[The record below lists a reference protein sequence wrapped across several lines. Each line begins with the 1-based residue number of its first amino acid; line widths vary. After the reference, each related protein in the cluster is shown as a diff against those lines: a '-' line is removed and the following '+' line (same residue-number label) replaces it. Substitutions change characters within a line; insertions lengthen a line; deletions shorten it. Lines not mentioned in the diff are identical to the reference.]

1 MLCGAEKL
9 AEKET
14 MRSTLCELLKLSRHL
29 PSVSVVAKQAPPALS
44 NAKVMQ
50 AWTLARCTRKKLPE
64 FSFRQFLKTLS
75 YASMIYGASTVRIS
89 SVFPPSWIFR
99 SIGLERSR
107 LKIPMMDFASM
118 TYLPETRS
126 KSVSNL
132 VRSFTKDFT
141 LSMEFKEILTVFMS
155 VFLPIFEYFLILVI
169 KKPIFIL
176 NGHA

>member
-1 MLCGAEKL
+1 
-9 AEKET
+9 

-29 PSVSVVAKQAPPALS
+29 HSVSVVAKQAPPALS
-44 NAKVMQ
+44 NAKVSCKHGL
-50 AWTLARCTRKKLPE
+50 WLVARVKKLPE

-89 SVFPPSWIFR
+89 SVFPPSWIFK

-132 VRSFTKDFT
+132 VRSFTKIS
-141 LSMEFKEILTVFMS
+141 LYRWRFKESFNGFHVS
-155 VFLPIFEYFLILVI
+155 VPPNIRIIF
-169 KKPIFIL
+169 
-176 NGHA
+176 

>member
-1 MLCGAEKL
+1 MQSGISGWTEMCRSMENDV
-9 AEKET
+9 
-14 MRSTLCELLKLSRHL
+14 MRRRKTGGKR
-29 PSVSVVAKQAPPALS
+29 
-44 NAKVMQ
+44 N
-50 AWTLARCTRKKLPE
+50 KKLPE
-64 FSFRQFLKTLS
+64 FSFRQFFKPYS
-75 YASMIYGASTVRIS
+75 YDSMIYGASTVRIS
-89 SVFPPSWIFR
+89 SVFPPSWIFK

-126 KSVSNL
+126 KSVSNF

>member
-1 MLCGAEKL
+1 MMLCGAEKL

-29 PSVSVVAKQAPPALS
+29 HSVSVVAKQAPPALS

-64 FSFRQFLKTLS
+64 FSFRQFFKPYS
-75 YASMIYGASTVRIS
+75 YDSMIYGASTVRIS

-126 KSVSNL
+126 KSNL

>member
-1 MLCGAEKL
+1 
-9 AEKET
+9 
-14 MRSTLCELLKLSRHL
+14 MRSGISSWTEICRSTE
-29 PSVSVVAKQAPPALS
+29 
-44 NAKVMQ
+44 NDVM
-50 AWTLARCTRKKLPE
+50 RCGKTGGKRNKKLPE

-89 SVFPPSWIFR
+89 SVFPPSWIFK

>member
-1 MLCGAEKL
+1 
-9 AEKET
+9 
-14 MRSTLCELLKLSRHL
+14 MRSGISSWTEICRSTE
-29 PSVSVVAKQAPPALS
+29 
-44 NAKVMQ
+44 NDVM
-50 AWTLARCTRKKLPE
+50 RCGKTGGKRNKKLPE

-155 VFLPIFEYFLILVI
+155 VFLPIFECFII
-169 KKPIFIL
+169 MKKIEKPTFIL

>member
-1 MLCGAEKL
+1 M
-9 AEKET
+9 
-14 MRSTLCELLKLSRHL
+14 
-29 PSVSVVAKQAPPALS
+29 
-44 NAKVMQ
+44 
-50 AWTLARCTRKKLPE
+50 
-64 FSFRQFLKTLS
+64 
-75 YASMIYGASTVRIS
+75 
-89 SVFPPSWIFR
+89 FPPSWIFR

-107 LKIPMMDFASM
+107 LKIHMMDFASM

-155 VFLPIFEYFLILVI
+155 VLLPIFECFII
-169 KKPIFIL
+169 MKKIEKPTFIL

>member
-1 MLCGAEKL
+1 MMLCGAEKTGGKGNY
-9 AEKET
+9 EKHAL
-14 MRSTLCELLKLSRHL
+14 RASQ
-29 PSVSVVAKQAPPALS
+29 VIAAVAKVS
-44 NAKVMQ
+44 
-50 AWTLARCTRKKLPE
+50 WTLARCTRKKLPE

-89 SVFPPSWIFR
+89 SVFPPSWIFK

-141 LSMEFKEILTVFMS
+141 LSMEFKEIVTVFMS